1 MGKTISLTAS
11 DGHSFEAYEAK
22 PDGDIKAGLVVIQE
36 IFGVND
42 HMKEVTDEFAEHG
55 YWAVCPAFF
64 DRMQPGMVL
73 SYSDMGAGRD
83 AVGKISDDMV
93 IADINAAADHVRSAG
108 KVGVIGYCWGGA
120 MAFLGASKAKV
131 DCGVSYYGTRIIQ
144 YSPEM
149 KPVVPMQYHYGETDK
164 SFPMDAV
171 KKVMDEQPE
180 GEHFVYPDADHGFS
194 CTDRPQ
200 YNADATAL
208 ALKRSLAFFEA
219 NL

>member
-64 DRMQPGMVL
+64 DRVQPGMVL

-93 IADINAAADHVRSAG
+93 IADINAAADHVRSVG